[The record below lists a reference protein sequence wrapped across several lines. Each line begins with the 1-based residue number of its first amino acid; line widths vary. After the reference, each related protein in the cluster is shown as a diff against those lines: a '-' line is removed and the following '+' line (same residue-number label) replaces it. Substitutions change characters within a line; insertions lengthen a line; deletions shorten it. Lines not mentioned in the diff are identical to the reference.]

1 MNPGDLVKLRL
12 AREELECTLLES
24 YDNSIHL
31 VKLKSGYNIGI
42 PKENVLGFEVLKKYQ
57 INDKKIEIPK
67 SKGLPSIGLIVTGG
81 TMASKLDAKTGAVS
95 ALTDVSEF
103 AKFYPKLFKKVN
115 VKTIEVPFMK
125 LSENMGPEDWL
136 VLAGVIKKMLDD
148 NEIKGIIITH
158 GTDTLHY
165 TSAALSFFL
174 ANLNK
179 PVVLTYAQRS
189 IDRGSSDAELN
200 LECAVRFALSDCAEV
215 VIVGHADM
223 NDDYCYALRG
233 TKVRK
238 MHSSRRDA
246 FKAINC
252 EPLAKVWPD
261 KVTFLSQFKAQHPG
275 AAELDAVFN
284 DKVALVKFY
293 PGQSADI
300 IDYYRMHGFKGLVI
314 EMLGLGHVAAGDSV
328 NSWAPAL
335 KKAIREGMV
344 VCGACQTIYGRL
356 NPNVYSTGR
365 ELENAGVIFLEDI
378 LAETALVKLGW
389 VLGHRG
395 WMAYD
400 KAKEKMLE
408 NFAGEL
414 NELLTE

>member
-1 MNPGDLVKLRL
+1 MNSGDLVKLRL

-24 YDNSIHL
+24 YDGGIYL

-57 INDKKIEIPK
+57 SIEKKIEIPK
-67 SKGLPSIGLIVTGG
+67 SKGLPSVGLIVTGG

-103 AKFYPKLFKKVN
+103 ARFYPKLFEAVN
-115 VKTIEVPFMK
+115 VKIAVPFMK

-136 VLAGVIKKMLDD
+136 VLAGEVKKMLDD

-174 ANLNK
+174 GRLNK
-179 PVVLTYAQRS
+179 PVVLTYSQRS
-189 IDRGSSDAELN
+189 IDRASSDAELN

-223 NDDYCYALRG
+223 NDEHCFALRG

-238 MHSSRRDA
+238 MHTSRRDA
-246 FKAINC
+246 FKSVNC
-252 EPLAKVWPD
+252 EPLARVWPD
-261 KVTFLSQFKAQHPG
+261 KIEFLSQFRARHEGKV
-275 AAELDAVFN
+275 ELDAVFN

-293 PGQSADI
+293 PGQSSDI
-300 IDYYRMHGFKGLVI
+300 IDYYRMHGFKGVVI
-314 EMLGLGHVAAGDSV
+314 EMLGLGHVAAGDAV
-328 NSWAPAL
+328 NGWVPAL

-365 ELENAGVIFLEDI
+365 ELEKAGVIFLEDM
-378 LAETALVKLGW
+378 LAETAFVKLGY
-389 VLGHRG
+389 LLAHRN
-395 WMAYD
+395 W
-400 KAKEKMLE
+400 KSNIKERMLTNLADE
-408 NFAGEL
+408 ISQ
-414 NELLTE
+414 LLTS